1 MSRSKLAD
9 TYLTGLTGIEIGGAA
24 HNSFGLNTINADRF
38 ASGSPERAV
47 YETEQMRLCGSVMP
61 VDLVAPGD
69 QLPLPDN
76 AVDFVISSHVIEH
89 FYNPMAALKEWYR
102 VASKYVFII
111 CPHIDRTFDRGTPE
125 TTVTECI
132 SRQNEI
138 NSNYP
143 DAHHT
148 FWRLGNFLQLL
159 EYLKYQVIAT
169 ADPDDK
175 VGNGFAVL
183 ISKNQTL

>member
-102 VASKYVFII
+102 VASNMCSLFA
-111 CPHIDRTFDRGTPE
+111 RTSTALS
-125 TTVTECI
+125 TTEHPKQQL
-132 SRQNEI
+132 QN
-138 NSNYP
+138 
-143 DAHHT
+143 AFRAKT
-148 FWRLGNFLQLL
+148 
-159 EYLKYQVIAT
+159 K
-169 ADPDDK
+169 
-175 VGNGFAVL
+175 
-183 ISKNQTL
+183 